1 MVFSSLPAYLDPS
14 NWQQQQNHHHHQAG
28 NSGLNNQLPPAPPPP
43 PPPPPQPHG
52 GAGGNPGG
60 SIRPGSMVER
70 ARLANIPMPEAALKC
85 PRCDS
90 ANTKFCY
97 FNNYSLSQPRHFC
110 KTCRRYWTR
119 GGALRNVPV
128 GGGCRRNKRSKGS
141 SSKSPITSGSS
152 DQQAS
157 GGSVS
162 SITSR
167 GSSGLAGDIL
177 NRATAQIPGLRY
189 MSPSSLNNL
198 GELGNSG
205 EMGLNYGG
213 IPGSMVGDAGNL
225 SFQLG
230 GNSSLLSM
238 GSLEHQWRLHQVTQ
252 QFPFMSSLDKHANL
266 YSMDASTSGVEPSGL
281 AGQHQVRPNLF
292 MNSGASHT
300 SSVKVENINQDQLNL
315 SRQLMGNSGANDQFW
330 SVGGGSG
337 GGGVGGGG
345 SAWTDLSGFSSSSTS
360 SAL

>member
-14 NWQQQQNHHHHQAG
+14 NWQQQPNHHHHQAG
-28 NSGLNNQLPPAPPPP
+28 NSGLSTQLAPAPPP

-70 ARLANIPMPEAALKC
+70 ARMANIPMPEASLKC

-90 ANTKFCY
+90 SNTKFCY

-157 GGSVS
+157 GGSTS
-162 SITSR
+162 STSR
-167 GSSGLAGDIL
+167 GSGGLAGDML
-177 NRATAQIPGLRY
+177 SRATAQIPGLRY
-189 MSPSSLNNL
+189 MSPSSLSSL

-238 GSLEHQWRLHQVTQ
+238 GSIEHQWRLHQVTQ
-252 QFPFMSSLDKHANL
+252 QFPFMSSLDKPTNL
-266 YSMDASTSGVEPSGL
+266 YQMDGSTSGVEPSGL
-281 AGQHQVRPNLF
+281 AGHHHHQVRPNLF
-292 MNSGASHT
+292 MNSGASQM
-300 SSVKVENINQDQLNL
+300 SSVKVEDINQDQLNL
-315 SRQLMGNSGANDQFW
+315 SRQLMGNSGGNDQFW
-330 SVGGGSG
+330 SVGGGGTG
-337 GGGVGGGG
+337 GS

-360 SAL
+360 NAL